1 MRYISTRGE
10 SPALAFEDVLLT
22 GLAPDGGLYVPETLP
37 RMDAERMR
45 TWAQLD
51 YAELAAEVM
60 APFVTGFLAP
70 DELLAMTRETYR
82 SFRHP
87 AVAPLVQLGH
97 NEWVLELF
105 HGPTLAFKDFALQL
119 LGRLLDRSL
128 ARSGE

>member
-70 DELLAMTRETYR
+70 DELLAMTRET
-82 SFRHP
+82 
-87 AVAPLVQLGH
+87 
-97 NEWVLELF
+97 
-105 HGPTLAFKDFALQL
+105 
-119 LGRLLDRSL
+119 
-128 ARSGE
+128 